1 MGVSDELRPSA
12 IKRGAARSYGLRHHE
27 RAQSN
32 PADGPPAV
40 GLANPADRGAKRP
53 RQEAVYHGQ
62 DRRGLI
68 ASDRSTSR
76 RSFLAGGST
85 LLATVAVVLATLTV
99 DAGADRAGLIASQLD
114 AAALLLALLL
124 SALCLARWRLV
135 GEAALLWL
143 AAGIS
148 SYGVSVL
155 GAGYVLSS
163 SFRAH
168 DGQVVP
174 ILVAGTVAALIASWA
189 AVLWHEVDTGLTPW
203 KVAWRSVAITG
214 VVASVVL
221 AVPPLGGALALT
233 ATLAWALVAVHA
245 VWRGLRR
252 RRPLLAWA
260 GLLFFSLAFAE
271 LFVNLAVAAGPLAEL
286 APAILRASGMLVA
299 LTGGAVDLARIYRQQ
314 GSQLLESKAAALTTE
329 AQLQAGLADQAER
342 AHDALNALAAIEA
355 ATTTLQR
362 YRDRLEESDR
372 EELSRSVSAEVHR
385 LQQLVAPAP
394 ERLARG
400 RFRVSEA
407 LAALVTCA
415 RYQGTSV
422 AMDVPG
428 HLVAIGNPAE
438 TAQVLQN
445 LLQNAHRYAGGS
457 VAVRA
462 RLVGDE
468 VEILVEDDGPGI
480 PGSERELIFERG
492 VRGSTCGTAAGS
504 GLGLYVSSRLMR
516 DQGGDLRLEERSG
529 GGARFVVSLPG
540 FSELMDEL
548 DEQVTENLA
557 LVAGRKF
564 HLVTMRSDPRDV
576 TGTTESDE
584 HVRREVFG

>member
-1 MGVSDELRPSA
+1 MGVHEGSRSSASGHSPAPSLE
-12 IKRGAARSYGLRHHE
+12 RSRRQRARSNTAVRPRTIGMPGLVE
-27 RAQSN
+27 R
-32 PADGPPAV
+32 GT
-40 GLANPADRGAKRP
+40 KRP
-53 RQEAVYHGQ
+53 GQDAGYHGQ

-76 RSFLAGGST
+76 YAFLAGGSA

-99 DAGADRAGLIASQLD
+99 DTRTDRAGLITSQLD
-114 AAALLLALLL
+114 AAALVLALLL

-163 SFRAH
+163 SLRAH
-168 DGQVVP
+168 DGRVVP
-174 ILVAGTVAALIASWA
+174 VLVAGTVAALTACWA
-189 AVLWHEVDTGLTPW
+189 AVLWHEVDTALTPW
-203 KVAWRSVAITG
+203 KVAWRSVSVAG

-221 AVPPLGGALALT
+221 AVPAVGGALALV
-233 ATLAWALVAVHA
+233 ATLAWSLVAVHA

-271 LFVNLAVAAGPLAEL
+271 MFVNVAIAAGPLAEL

-299 LTGGAVDLARIYRQQ
+299 LIGGAVDLARIYRQQ
-314 GSQLLESKAAALTTE
+314 GAQLLESKAAALTTE
-329 AQLQAGLADQAER
+329 ARLQAGLADQAER

-362 YRDRLEESDR
+362 YRDLLEEADR

-394 ERLARG
+394 ERVARG

-422 AMDVPG
+422 ALDVPD

-462 RLVGDE
+462 RLRGDQ
-468 VEILVEDDGPGI
+468 VEILVDDDGPGI
-480 PGSERELIFERG
+480 PAVERERIFERG

-516 DQGGDLRLEERSG
+516 EQGGDLRLDEHAG

-540 FSELMDEL
+540 FSELTDQIGEEL
-548 DEQVTENLA
+548 GLA
-557 LVAGRKF
+557 PSRKF
-564 HLVTMRSDPRDV
+564 QLVTTRRDAQHAIPGV
-576 TGTTESDE
+576 GEHDE
-584 HVRREVFG
+584 PVRREVVG